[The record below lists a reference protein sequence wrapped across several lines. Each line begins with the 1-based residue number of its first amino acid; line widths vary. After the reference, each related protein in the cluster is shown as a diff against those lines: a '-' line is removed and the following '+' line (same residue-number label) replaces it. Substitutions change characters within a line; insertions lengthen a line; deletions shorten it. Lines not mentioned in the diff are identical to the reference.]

1 MKKPKVSILMTVYN
15 HQDYVRRAILS
26 ILSQSYKNFELIVI
40 NNGSTDNTQKI
51 LRKIKDKR
59 IKFFLLKKN
68 IGRTKCLNLGLKKC
82 RGKYIAI
89 QDSDDI
95 SKKSRI
101 KILLDQL
108 EKEENLGLV
117 ASNYN
122 IINENNVITSK
133 IKIEEDLYEY
143 PKKLIFHNS
152 IAHSTVMFKK
162 KVIDLIGNYPIN
174 FNYAQDYA
182 FYLKI
187 ITKFRIKIIKKNLA
201 NLRINHKNSETYR
214 LRKSISTQV
223 EELKL
228 IYWVLNNIKT
238 NFIEKFKII
247 YKVQI
252 IFIKIIRSFFI

>member
-15 HQDYVRRAILS
+15 HQDYVNQAVLS

-51 LRKIKDKR
+51 LKKIKDKR

-68 IGRTKCLNLGLKKC
+68 IGRTKCLNLGLNKC
-82 RGKYIAI
+82 RANYIAI

-95 SKKSRI
+95 SKKKRI
-101 KILLDQL
+101 QTLLNQF
-108 EKEENLGLV
+108 EKDKNLGLV

-122 IINENNVITSK
+122 IINEKNVITKK
-133 IKIEEDLYEY
+133 IKIKENLYKY
-143 PKKLIFHNS
+143 PNKLIFNNL
-152 IAHSTVMFKK
+152 IAHSTIMFRR
-162 KVIDLIGNYPIN
+162 KVIDLIGNYPNN
-174 FNYAQDYA
+174 FDYAQDYA

-187 ITKFRIKIIKKNLA
+187 ITKFRIKIIKNNLA

-214 LRKSISTQV
+214 LRKSISV
-223 EELKL
+223 HIEELKL
-228 IYWVLNNIKT
+228 VYWVIKNIKT
-238 NFIEKFKII
+238 NFIEKLKII

-252 IFIKIIRSFFI
+252 ILIKIIRSIFI